1 MISRMDQG
9 LKNFL
14 NAGKNLI
21 LDTKLEGAK
30 KQKTAVPKPGKEML
44 DKPLDPDPY
53 RRFAATYIKDKPS
66 KKDLVEKLEQFIQA
80 EEAKL

>member
-1 MISRMDQG
+1 MDSG

-14 NAGKNLI
+14 DAKKNLV
-21 LDTKLEGAK
+21 LDTKIPGVK
-30 KQKTAVPKPGKEML
+30 KQKTSVPKPGKEML
-44 DKPLDPDPY
+44 DKPLDADPF
-53 RRFAATYIKDKPS
+53 RRFAASAIKDKPS